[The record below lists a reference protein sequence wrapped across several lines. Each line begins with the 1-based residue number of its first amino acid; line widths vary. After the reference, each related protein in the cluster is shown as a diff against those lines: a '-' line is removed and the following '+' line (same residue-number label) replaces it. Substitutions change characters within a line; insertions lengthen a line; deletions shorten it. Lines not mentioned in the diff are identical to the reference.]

1 MDGKSLFPLL
11 RQDERDL
18 KKAWRDEILV
28 EFNGYESTLVTSRMI
43 RDETWKYVY
52 NPFSIDELYDMESDP
67 GELRNLAALPA
78 FAHVMRRM
86 RERMYHCLKE
96 AGDSIVELSLWQ
108 SNSYGL
114 IVSPRE
120 H

>member
-11 RQDERDL
+11 RQEERDW

-78 FAHVMRRM
+78 LAHVMRRM
-86 RERMYHCLKE
+86 RARMYHCLKE

-120 H
+120 Q

>member
-11 RQDERDL
+11 RQDEGDL
-18 KKAWRDEILV
+18 KKVWRDEILV

-86 RERMYHCLKE
+86 RERMYHCLEE

-120 H
+120 Q